1 MIVYDKNKWWLLGFA
16 FKGTVIKHM
25 LVRLGILLGITVM
38 LAVLQD
44 FKYKIP
50 ATNSTIHSLLGTA
63 LGLLLVFR
71 TNASY
76 VCTSALILL
85 QANPLYTGQIL
96 GGQKVVRRD
105 SY

>member
-1 MIVYDKNKWWLLGFA
+1 MIVYDKHKWWVLGTA
-16 FKGTVIKHM
+16 FKGTVIKRM
-25 LVRLGILLGITVM
+25 LVRISILLAITVT

-50 ATNSTIHSLLGTA
+50 TTNSTIHSLLGTA

-76 VCTSALILL
+76 VSIVFVTLL
-85 QANPLYTGQIL
+85 CIRLMLLYTG
-96 GGQKVVRRD
+96 
-105 SY
+105 